1 MGRSCRSARSDPERN
16 NARITRLLIYRIH
29 EDVMDRII
37 AHIRKNKTPCI
48 MAYDPQQLL
57 VLEEGVEE
65 AQERI
70 EDLSTLSLAFT
81 GNIRINRPIYSFL
94 RALFRAKERSAR
106 ADYSCIDVLFAG
118 TIEEADYILR
128 YYKSLG
134 YQEVAL
140 PGAGRDKK
148 GLGAEEI
155 VGLEFDSVAMLLDT
169 RFYYDEEQHL
179 CVFL

>member
-1 MGRSCRSARSDPERN
+1 
-16 NARITRLLIYRIH
+16 
-29 EDVMDRII
+29 
-37 AHIRKNKTPCI
+37 

-179 CVFL
+179 AAYGPAAEDALRVLYEGISRTREKLCLLVMENEALFGEILSIRTQ